1 MRILHIKENNE
12 LLVFAD
18 KDKKMCVSLY
28 DSDVIL
34 LQQLD
39 IENAR
44 SNLVSSEKIREK
56 LEHSQIEEVKDQGV
70 FIQID

>member
-28 DSDVIL
+28 DGDVIL

-56 LEHSQIEEVKDQGV
+56 LEQNQIEEVKDQGV
-70 FIQID
+70 FVQID